1 MLIVGKDK
9 PVVEWNSYE
18 MPSYGFPEFEEKKKY
33 GIVGGL
39 GVVSD
44 EVLSRISGDVN
55 VYGIG
60 MRHLRGRDLPNI
72 EEIDGYRVFRPYG
85 TLSTGESTNKCRSLF
100 GLAGFDFNSVHEN
113 ELSHLPFIGDYS
125 LMIPKIRA
133 HENPDLICAHDW
145 MAILGSYEK
154 SLNLDVPLVV
164 FLHSLEPGRAGG
176 MIHTLSGPQENGH
189 SGVYGG
195 SRTVRDIE
203 AVGIARADVIF
214 TVGKNMVEEVKKVGV
229 MHGVPSKEIEK
240 KIFPIHH
247 GVDTK
252 TYHPMPHTDKEY
264 DVVFIGRFSP
274 VKGVMELLDAIGIL
288 KAKYPDIKVR
298 FIGGGELEKDV
309 DERVKREGLEGNVH
323 ISTRWIP
330 PDEKAAE
337 INKARI
343 AIAPSKYEPHGQFD
357 LEAGA
362 CGVPCINGT
371 GGFMERMLDNVT
383 ALQCNPFSSKDIA
396 EKIDYLLS
404 SEERIIEIGK
414 NAREF
419 ITKHYDWARRA
430 SIYPDIFEAVISE
443 DLKRLDELPLV
454 VPLENEF
461 AAPSISAWLR
471 RTKITS

>member
-1 MLIVGKDK
+1 MADESK

-44 EVLSRISGDVN
+44 EVLSRISKDIN

-85 TLSTGESTNKCRSLF
+85 SYSNEESVKKCRRLF
-100 GLAGFDFNSVHEN
+100 SLAGFDFNGVHQN
-113 ELSHLPFIGDYS
+113 EFAHLPFIDDYS
-125 LMIPKIRA
+125 LMIPKVRT
-133 HENPDLICAHDW
+133 HETPDLICAHDW

-154 SLNLDVPLVV
+154 SLNLKVPLMV

-176 MIHTLSGPQENGH
+176 MIHTLSGPQENFY

-203 AVGIARADVIF
+203 AIGISKADIVF
-214 TVGKNMVEEVKKVGV
+214 TVGSNMVEEVKKVGA
-229 MHGVPSKEIEK
+229 MHGIAEKEIEK
-240 KIFPIHH
+240 KIYPIHH
-247 GVDTK
+247 GVDIK
-252 TYHPMPHTDKEY
+252 TYRPIPEVNKEH
-264 DVVFIGRFSP
+264 DLIFIGRFAP
-274 VKGVMELLDAIGIL
+274 VKGVMELLDAVKIL
-288 KAKYPDIKVR
+288 KSKHRDIRVR
-298 FIGGGELEKDV
+298 LIGGGELEKDIE
-309 DERVKREGLEGNVH
+309 ERVRRESLEKNIL
-323 ISTRWIP
+323 ISTRWVP
-330 PDEKAAE
+330 PEEKAIE

-383 ALQCNPFSSKDIA
+383 ALQCNPFSSRDIA
-396 EKIDYLLS
+396 EKIDSLLS
-404 SEERIIEIGK
+404 HEERIEEIGK
-414 NAREF
+414 NARDF
-419 ITKHYDWARRA
+419 IKTYYSWAERA
-430 SIYPDIFEAVISE
+430 SIYPEIFSSIIEGDHE
-443 DLKRLDELPLV
+443 KLKELQLI
-454 VPLENEF
+454 VPLEAELKLNF
-461 AAPSISAWLR
+461 AKEGLMEA
-471 RTKITS
+471 

>member
-1 MLIVGKDK
+1 MIEEIK
-9 PVVEWNSYE
+9 PIVEWNSYE

-44 EVLSRISGDVN
+44 EVLPRIAKEVN

-72 EEIDGYRVFRPYG
+72 EEIDGYSVFRPYG
-85 TLSTGESTNKCRSLF
+85 SLSREESLNKCRTLF
-100 GLAGFDFNSVHEN
+100 GLAGFDFNGVHQN
-113 ELSHLPFIGDYS
+113 EVTHLPFIDDYS
-125 LMIPKIRA
+125 LMIPKVRT
-133 HENPDLICAHDW
+133 HETPDLICAHDW

-154 SLNLDVPLVV
+154 SLNLRVPLVV

-176 MIHTLSGPQENGH
+176 MIHTLTGPQENCH

-203 AVGIARADVIF
+203 AIGIAKADIVF

-229 MHGVPSKEIEK
+229 MHGISSKDIEK
-240 KIFPIHH
+240 KIYPIHH

-252 TYHPMPHTDKEY
+252 TYRPLTGINKEF
-264 DVVFIGRFSP
+264 DIIFIGRFAP
-274 VKGVMELLDAIGIL
+274 VKGLMELIDAVSIL
-288 KAKYPDIKVR
+288 KSKYPDIKVR
-298 FIGGGELEKDV
+298 LIGGGELEKDLE
-309 DERVKREGLEGNVH
+309 ERVKREALEKNVLT
-323 ISTRWIP
+323 STRWVP
-330 PDEKAAE
+330 PKEKAAE
-337 INKARI
+337 INRAKI

-371 GGFMERMLDNVT
+371 GGFMERMLDNIT
-383 ALQCNPFSSKDIA
+383 ALQCNPFSPKDIA
-396 EKIDYLLS
+396 EKIDSLLS
-404 SEERIIEIGK
+404 HEERIEEIGK
-414 NAREF
+414 NARDF
-419 ITKHYDWARRA
+419 INKYYGWAERA
-430 SIYPDIFEAVISE
+430 SIYPEIFRSIIED
-443 DLKRLDELPLV
+443 DLKSLNELPLV

-461 AAPSISAWLR
+461 SSPSFSGR
-471 RTKITS
+471 RIKAKTTF